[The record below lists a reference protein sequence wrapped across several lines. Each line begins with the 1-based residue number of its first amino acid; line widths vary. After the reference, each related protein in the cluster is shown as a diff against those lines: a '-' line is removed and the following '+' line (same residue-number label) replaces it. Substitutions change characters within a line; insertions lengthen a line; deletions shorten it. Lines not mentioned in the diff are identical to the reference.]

1 MCCDCF
7 FCGDGKFLMN
17 KKIGLSGTDWGV
29 YEDENVF
36 ITPDVSP
43 VLKGHFLIV
52 SKMHI
57 NSFGN
62 GSEEIFLSLQKAKE
76 ILVEK
81 VYCQEK
87 ILFFEHG
94 AVISHTAGGCIDHA
108 HLHAIPLD
116 KDIDVDAYI
125 DKHKLLD
132 TPKFKMNYEVVH
144 EFAKE
149 KKPYIAYGYNKDD
162 MWIRNA
168 DWLPTQFFRLLI
180 SDYYPGEYNW
190 KLACKS
196 EHSKKLFRETMKMA
210 ALLSKNSRRECENN
224 A

>member
-87 ILFFEHG
+87 ILFIEHG

-144 EFAKE
+144 EFAK
-149 KKPYIAYGYNKDD
+149 YH
-162 MWIRNA
+162 
-168 DWLPTQFFRLLI
+168 
-180 SDYYPGEYNW
+180 W

-196 EHSKKLFRETMKMA
+196 EHSKKLFRETMEMA

>member
-1 MCCDCF
+1 
-7 FCGDGKFLMN
+7 MN

-116 KDIDVDAYI
+116 KDA
-125 DKHKLLD
+125 
-132 TPKFKMNYEVVH
+132 
-144 EFAKE
+144 
-149 KKPYIAYGYNKDD
+149 
-162 MWIRNA
+162 
-168 DWLPTQFFRLLI
+168 
-180 SDYYPGEYNW
+180 
-190 KLACKS
+190 
-196 EHSKKLFRETMKMA
+196 
-210 ALLSKNSRRECENN
+210 
-224 A
+224 